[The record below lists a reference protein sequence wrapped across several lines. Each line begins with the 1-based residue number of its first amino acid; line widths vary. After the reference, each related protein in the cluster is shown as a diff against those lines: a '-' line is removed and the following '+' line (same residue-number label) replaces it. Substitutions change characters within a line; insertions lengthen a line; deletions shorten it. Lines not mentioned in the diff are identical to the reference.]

1 MCRGCDMLFQQL
13 TLSYECLASIGNSLE
28 IESMISEV
36 LITFSRKTGAVSGS
50 YYSQFSDERPLV
62 HIGKKIDFN
71 LSDFTI
77 HRKDYEVFVVENKQ
91 IIVLLL
97 KHGYLLLIYKNK
109 EETVDKLA
117 AILGNFQYK
126 INLSISACEGVSE
139 LETLNEK
146 LEERV
151 LESVEQ
157 IRENEKILISQSKQ
171 AIMGEMIEMIAH
183 QWRQPITSIGMIS
196 NNILF
201 DIVLDE
207 LDNDTL
213 KDELDKINKQVM
225 YLSNTID
232 DFRDF
237 FKESKAKQEVKVV
250 DIIEGTMSIID
261 KQLEKHSIELE
272 IQNSVEEL
280 SFFTFK
286 NELIQVLLNILGNA
300 KDAFE
305 EQKIQQRKI
314 TIRCEKQ
321 DSNLLFCIE
330 DNAGGISE
338 TIIEKIFEPY
348 FSTKKKK
355 NGTGLGLYMSMII
368 VTEHLNGKILVE
380 NKNDGAAFRVS
391 IPLEKGTDYE

>member
-1 MCRGCDMLFQQL
+1 MLFQQL

-36 LITFSRKTGAVSGS
+36 LITFSRKTSAVSAS
-50 YYSQFSDERPLV
+50 YYSKMTDPTPLIR
-62 HIGKKIDFN
+62 IGKKIEFNINDFK
-71 LSDFTI
+71 I
-77 HRKDYEVFVVENKQ
+77 QKEDYEVFRVEDKQ
-91 IIVLLL
+91 ILLLLL
-97 KHGYLLLIYKNK
+97 KHGYIVLIYKNK
-109 EETVDKLA
+109 EKTVDKLA

-126 INLSISACEGVSE
+126 INLSISACEGVSQ
-139 LETLNEK
+139 LENLNEK

-151 LESVEQ
+151 AESVTK
-157 IRENEKILISQSKQ
+157 IRENEKLLLSQSKQ

-207 LDNDTL
+207 LDTDTL
-213 KDELDKINKQVM
+213 KGELDKINKQVM
-225 YLSNTID
+225 FLSNTID

-237 FKESKAKQEVKVV
+237 FKESKEKREVKVLDV
-250 DIIEGTMSIID
+250 IEGTMSIID
-261 KQLEKHSIELE
+261 KQLEKHSIEVE
-272 IQNSVEEL
+272 IQNRVEEL

-305 EQKIQQRKI
+305 EKQVVEKKI
-314 TIRCEKQ
+314 TIVCEKQ
-321 DSNLLFCIE
+321 GSNLLFCIE
-330 DNAGGISE
+330 DNAGGIDDA
-338 TIIEKIFEPY
+338 IIDKIFEPY

-355 NGTGLGLYMSMII
+355 KWYRTWSLY
-368 VTEHLNGKILVE
+368 V
-380 NKNDGAAFRVS
+380 NDYSYRTS
-391 IPLEKGTDYE
+391 

>member
-1 MCRGCDMLFQQL
+1 MLFQQL
-13 TLSYECLASIGNSLE
+13 TLSYECLSSIGNSLE

-50 YYSQFSDERPLV
+50 YYSQMKTKEPLV
-62 HIGKKIDFN
+62 HIGKKIDFDIN
-71 LSDFTI
+71 DYEITK
-77 HRKDYEVFVVENKQ
+77 KDYEVFLGENKQ
-91 IIVLLL
+91 VVILLL

-126 INLSISACEGVSE
+126 INLSISACEGVTQ

-151 LESVEQ
+151 SESVKK
-157 IRENEKILISQSKQ
+157 IRENEKLLISQSKQ
-171 AIMGEMIEMIAH
+171 AVMGEMIEMIAH

-207 LDNDTL
+207 LDKDSL

-225 YLSNTID
+225 FLSNTID

-237 FKESKAKQEVKVV
+237 FKESKEKQEVSVA
-250 DIIEGTMSIID
+250 DIIHGTMSIID
-261 KQLEKHSIELE
+261 KQLEKHSIEVN
-272 IQNSVEEL
+272 IQNSVEDL

-305 EQKIQQRKI
+305 EKKIEYRKV
-314 TIRCEKQ
+314 TILCEKQ
-321 DSNLLFCIE
+321 DSSLIFCIE
-330 DNAGGISE
+330 DNAGGVSD
-338 TIIEKIFEPY
+338 TIIDKIFEPY

-380 NKNDGAAFRVS
+380 NKNNGATFKVS
-391 IPLEKGTDYE
+391 IPLEEGEGYE

>member
-1 MCRGCDMLFQQL
+1 MLFQQL

-50 YYSQFSDERPLV
+50 YYPHMQEKEPLV

-71 LSDFTI
+71 I
-77 HRKDYEVFVVENKQ
+77 HDYKIQRTDYEVFLVENKQ
-91 IIVLLL
+91 VVILLL

-109 EETVDKLA
+109 EETVHKLA

-126 INLSISACEGVSE
+126 INLSISACEGVTE
-139 LETLNEK
+139 LETLNGR
-146 LEERV
+146 LEDRV
-151 LESVEQ
+151 FESVKK
-157 IRENEKILISQSKQ
+157 IRENEKLLISQSKQ
-171 AIMGEMIEMIAH
+171 AVMGEMIEMIAH

-207 LDNDTL
+207 LDQDTL

-225 YLSNTID
+225 FLSNTID

-237 FKESKAKQEVKVV
+237 FKESKEKQEVRVS
-250 DIIEGTMSIID
+250 DIIHGTMSIID
-261 KQLEKHSIELE
+261 KQLEKHSIEVE
-272 IQNSVEEL
+272 ILNSVEDL

-305 EQKIQQRKI
+305 EKQVEQRKI
-314 TIRCEKQ
+314 KILCEKQ
-321 DSNLLFCIE
+321 RDNLLFCIE
-330 DNAGGISE
+330 DNAGGIDDS
-338 TIIEKIFEPY
+338 IMNKIFEPY

-368 VTEHLNGKILVE
+368 VTEHLGGEILVE
-380 NKNDGAAFRVS
+380 NKNDGVIFRVS
-391 IPLEKGTDYE
+391 IPLVKGVSND

>member
-1 MCRGCDMLFQQL
+1 MLFQQL
-13 TLSYECLASIGNSLE
+13 TLSYECLSSIGNSLE

-50 YYSQFSDERPLV
+50 YYSQMKTKEPLV
-62 HIGKKIDFN
+62 HIGKKIDFDIN
-71 LSDFTI
+71 DYEITK
-77 HRKDYEVFVVENKQ
+77 KDYEVFLGENKQ
-91 IIVLLL
+91 VVILLL

-126 INLSISACEGVSE
+126 INLSISACEGVTQ

-151 LESVEQ
+151 SESVKK
-157 IRENEKILISQSKQ
+157 IRENEKLLISQSKQ
-171 AIMGEMIEMIAH
+171 AVMGEMIEMIAH

-207 LDNDTL
+207 LDKDSL

-225 YLSNTID
+225 FLSNTID

-237 FKESKAKQEVKVV
+237 FKESKEKQEVSVA
-250 DIIEGTMSIID
+250 DIIHGTMSIID
-261 KQLEKHSIELE
+261 KQLEKHSIEVN
-272 IQNSVEEL
+272 IQNSVEDL

-305 EQKIQQRKI
+305 EKKIEHRKV
-314 TIRCEKQ
+314 TIICEKQ
-321 DSNLLFCIE
+321 DSSLIFCIE
-330 DNAGGISE
+330 DNAGGVSD
-338 TIIEKIFEPY
+338 TIIDKIFEPY

-380 NKNDGAAFRVS
+380 NKNNGATFKVS
-391 IPLEKGTDYE
+391 IPLEEGEGYE